1 MIKIKK
7 ILAPADMSSL
17 CISGIRFALELAQW
31 QQSEVLIYNVLTV
44 EETPFPQGTE
54 EWVAKQTELP
64 KLKKTLDQRK
74 KLLDDFISKEFAD
87 LIGTTKIRQEV
98 EIGTPYRRIVD
109 KAAAESVDIIV
120 MSTHGRTGLAHMLI
134 GSVTERVLRRASCPV
149 LPCRC
154 RGGPN
159 DSPNGCVK
167 PQVKFYP
174 VPRDRP
180 VRYWVDP
187 APGIPALRFPAR
199 SYPQSLEGRRT
210 CPRLLASHARFVPL
224 VSPIA

>member
-1 MIKIKK
+1 YDTLPDFSSPVSRKAPSDMTKIKK
-7 ILAPADMSSL
+7 ILAPADMSNL

-54 EWVAKQTELP
+54 EWVVKQAELP

-74 KLLDDFISKEFAD
+74 KLLADFISKEFAD

-149 LPCRC
+149 LA
-154 RGGPN
+154 
-159 DSPNGCVK
+159 V
-167 PQVKFYP
+167 P
-174 VPRDRP
+174 VPRQTKRLSK
-180 VRYWVDP
+180 R
-187 APGIPALRFPAR
+187 LRKTA
-199 SYPQSLEGRRT
+199 G
-210 CPRLLASHARFVPL
+210 
-224 VSPIA
+224 

>member
-1 MIKIKK
+1 MTKIKK
-7 ILAPADMSSL
+7 ILAPADMSGL

-54 EWVAKQTELP
+54 DWVAKQTELP
-64 KLKKTLDQRK
+64 KLKKVLDQRK
-74 KLLDDFISKEFAD
+74 KMLEDFIAKEFAD
-87 LIGTTKIRQEV
+87 LIGTTQVRQEV

-149 LPCRC
+149 LA
-154 RGGPN
+154 
-159 DSPNGCVK
+159 V
-167 PQVKFYP
+167 
-174 VPRDRP
+174 
-180 VRYWVDP
+180 P
-187 APGIPALRFPAR
+187 AP
-199 SYPQSLEGRRT
+199 RRT
-210 CPRLLASHARFVPL
+210 KRLSKRLRKAAG
-224 VSPIA
+224 